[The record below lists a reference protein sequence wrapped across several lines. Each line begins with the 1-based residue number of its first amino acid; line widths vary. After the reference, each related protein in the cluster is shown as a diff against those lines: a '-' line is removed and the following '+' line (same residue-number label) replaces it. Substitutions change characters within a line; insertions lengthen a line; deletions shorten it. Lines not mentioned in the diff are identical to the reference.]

1 MNVIEGGDVAVDVCF
16 AVRHSAAIII
26 HTFFIYWRG
35 ASCRHPVLD
44 VAVMLNIS
52 FD

>member
-1 MNVIEGGDVAVDVCF
+1 MNVIVRCDVVVDEGS
-16 AVRHSAAIII
+16 AVRHFAAIII
-26 HTFFIYWRG
+26 FTFFIYWRG
-35 ASCRHPVLD
+35 ASGRQPVLD